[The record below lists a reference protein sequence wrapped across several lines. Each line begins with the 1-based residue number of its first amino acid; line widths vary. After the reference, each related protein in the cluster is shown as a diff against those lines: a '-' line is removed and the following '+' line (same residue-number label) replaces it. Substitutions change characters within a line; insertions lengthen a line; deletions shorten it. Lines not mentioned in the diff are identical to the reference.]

1 MQRDRKNSRGD
12 ELLLYE
18 AKKHLFASRDTEEFE
33 ASCYTCREKYSSRV
47 FTASPTIESFMRAVA
62 GDAVNQDGII
72 VVRIKHY
79 QDKII

>member
-62 GDAVNQDGII
+62 GDAVNQDGTI
-72 VVRIKHY
+72 VVRIKH
-79 QDKII
+79 